1 MIPIQTT
8 QEEMNWCANILSHF
22 ERNDTAWIY
31 TPPRSVHRK
40 FASQKDQDWLA
51 YTSMFR
57 NMSRQGIYVDL
68 AANDPREFSNTY
80 FLDKCL
86 GWKGLCIEANPHH
99 VVELW
104 EQRSCQVVDRCIWE
118 EVKEMTFQLM
128 DKEKNAGLSGL
139 MGLNKI
145 NSHQSYVDIN
155 MTCSTLQIELDRLG
169 IHHVDYLSL
178 DIEGSEYYALKA
190 VDFNRVQIDVIAVEV
205 GGTKDQND
213 NIIHIL
219 EENGFEQM
227 DYKIEHD
234 ALYIHRTAEDKMAS
248 FKQWLAEYREFKGK

>member
-1 MIPIQTT
+1 
-8 QEEMNWCANILSHF
+8 
-22 ERNDTAWIY
+22 
-31 TPPRSVHRK
+31 
-40 FASQKDQDWLA
+40 
-51 YTSMFR
+51 
-57 NMSRQGIYVDL
+57 
-68 AANDPREFSNTY
+68 
-80 FLDKCL
+80 
-86 GWKGLCIEANPHH
+86 
-99 VVELW
+99 
-104 EQRSCQVVDRCIWE
+104 
-118 EVKEMTFQLM
+118 MTFQLM

-234 ALYIHRTAEDKMAS
+234 ALYIHRTAEDKMVS